1 MTLKVLVDE
10 ALCNANGQCYAL
22 APELFQAD
30 DEGFCAQAGQ
40 GLIEVP
46 AGMEDKAREAEG
58 SCPEAAIRVV
68 DED

>member
-30 DEGFCAQAGQ
+30 DEGYCAQARE

-46 AGMEDKAREAEG
+46 AELEDKARAAEG